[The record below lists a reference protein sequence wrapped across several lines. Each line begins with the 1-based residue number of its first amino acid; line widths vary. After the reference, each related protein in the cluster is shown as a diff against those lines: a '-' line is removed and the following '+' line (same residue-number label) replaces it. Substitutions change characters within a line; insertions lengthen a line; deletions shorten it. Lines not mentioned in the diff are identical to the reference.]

1 MQASTKKIFAVF
13 GNPILHSR
21 SPQIFNAVFEH
32 ENVNA
37 FYIRIQ
43 ATNGKEVA
51 DIIKKHKISGANI
64 TTPFK
69 EAVLEYVDSISD
81 EAKQIGGVNVVINSN
96 GTLLGHNTDHLGVIK
111 PLEKLVDLK
120 TANCLVL
127 GAGAA
132 AKAAVFG
139 LIQKGANV
147 TVANRTFEKAKQIAK
162 AFDCKAIN
170 LDKLE
175 QYIRKTDIIV
185 SSLLPQANPLDGIIL
200 PKHLIILD
208 ANYRHSGVAY
218 YALKQECRV
227 ISGKEW
233 LLYQAVET
241 YKLFF
246 GKEPDKSIM
255 EKKFSSNLNSEN
267 INALALN
274 PNVKYVD
281 FQDVDIAIYTS
292 SNNEAEFKK
301 RLNEEKNL
309 LING

>member
-1 MQASTKKIFAVF
+1 MQAPTKKIFAVF

-21 SPQIFNAVFEH
+21 SPQLFNEVFEH
-32 ENVNA
+32 DNINA
-37 FYIRIQ
+37 YYTRIQ

-51 DIIKKHKISGANI
+51 DIIKEHKISGANI

-81 EAKQIGGVNVVINSN
+81 EAKQIGGINVVINFN
-96 GTLLGHNTDHLGVIK
+96 GTLLGHNTDHLGATK
-111 PLEKLVDLK
+111 PLEKIVDLK

-132 AKAAVFG
+132 ARAAVFG

-162 AFDCKAIN
+162 TFNCKAIS

-175 QYIRKTDIIV
+175 QYINKTDIIV
-185 SSLLPQANPLDGIIL
+185 SSLLPQANPLEGIIL
-200 PKHLIILD
+200 PKNLIILD
-208 ANYRHSGVAY
+208 ANYRHSGVAT
-218 YALKQECRV
+218 YALEQDCRL

-233 LLYQAVET
+233 LLYQAIET

-255 EKKFSSNLNSEN
+255 EAKFSSNLNPEN
-267 INALALN
+267 INALELN
-274 PNVKYVD
+274 PNVKHVY
-281 FQDVDIAIYTS
+281 FQDVDIVIYTS
-292 SNNEAEFKK
+292 SSDEAEFNK
-301 RLNEEKNL
+301 RLNEEKNM

>member
-1 MQASTKKIFAVF
+1 MQAYTKKIFAVF

-32 ENVNA
+32 KNINA
-37 FYIRIQ
+37 FYTRIQ
-43 ATNGKEVA
+43 TTNGKEVA
-51 DIIKKHKISGANI
+51 DIIKKHKIRGANI

-81 EAKQIGGVNVVINSN
+81 EAKQIGGINVVINSN
-96 GTLLGHNTDHLGVIK
+96 GTLLGYNTDHLGVIK
-111 PLEKLVDLK
+111 PLEKMVDLK

-132 AKAAVFG
+132 ARAAMFG
-139 LIQKGANV
+139 LTQKGANV
-147 TVANRTFEKAKQIAK
+147 TIANRTFEKAKQVAK
-162 AFDCKAIN
+162 SFDCKAIS

-175 QYIRKTDIIV
+175 QYISKTDIII
-185 SSLLPQANPLDGIIL
+185 SSLLPQANPLQGIIL
-200 PKHLIILD
+200 PKNLIILD
-208 ANYRHSGVAY
+208 ANYRRSGVAD
-218 YALKQECRV
+218 YALKQECRL

-233 LLYQAVET
+233 LLYQAIET

-246 GKEPDKSIM
+246 GKEPEKTVM
-255 EKKFSSNLNSEN
+255 ETKFSSNLNPEN

-274 PNVKYVD
+274 PNVKHVD
-281 FQDVDIAIYTS
+281 FQDVDIVIYTS
-292 SNNEAEFKK
+292 SSDEAEFNK

>member
-1 MQASTKKIFAVF
+1 MQAPTKKIFAVF

-21 SPQIFNAVFEH
+21 SPQLFNAVFVH
-32 ENVNA
+32 ENINA
-37 FYIRIQ
+37 LYTRIQ
-43 ATNGKEVA
+43 ATNGKEVV

-69 EAVLEYVDSISD
+69 ETVLEYVDSISD
-81 EAKQIGGVNVVINSN
+81 EARQIGGINVIINSN
-96 GTLLGHNTDHLGVIK
+96 GALSGHNTDHIGVTTS
-111 PLEKLVDLK
+111 LENITDLK

-132 AKAAVFG
+132 ARAAVFG
-139 LIQKGANV
+139 LILKGANV

-162 AFDCKAIN
+162 TFNCKAIS

-175 QYIRKTDIIV
+175 QYINKTDIIV
-185 SSLLPQANPLDGIIL
+185 SSLLPQANPLEGIIL
-200 PKHLIILD
+200 PKNLIILD
-208 ANYRHSGVAY
+208 ANYRHSGVAT
-218 YALKQECRV
+218 YALEQDCRL

-233 LLYQAVET
+233 LLYQAIET

-274 PNVKYVD
+274 PNVKHVD